1 MNHRPRIRSYPTRTQ
16 ERGAT
21 LLIGLIMLVLLTL
34 HALAAYTV
42 GTAQL
47 RIVGNMHERQA
58 AQAAANDAIGL
69 VLSSSEFVTRPA
81 AVAATPID
89 VDIDGDNASEFRI
102 AVTPTCSAA
111 IPLRDKELDPDV
123 PEDLQ
128 CIAGTTFGS
137 GTLCATSHWNLR
149 AVVAPASGTPATGVT
164 AETNQG
170 ATVRLDS
177 GEARTLC

>member
-1 MNHRPRIRSYPTRTQ
+1 MNHRPHLRSRFAPAR

-34 HALAAYTV
+34 HALAAYTT

-58 AQAAANDAIGL
+58 AQAAANAAIGL
-69 VLSSSEFVTRPA
+69 VLSSSEFVTQPA
-81 AVAATPID
+81 NVAAAPID
-89 VDIDGDNASEFRI
+89 IDINGDNASEFRI
-102 AVTPTCSAA
+102 IVTPTCSAA
-111 IPLRDKELDPDV
+111 FPLRDKELDPDL

-128 CIAGTTFGS
+128 CIAGTTFG
-137 GTLCATSHWNLR
+137 GGALCSTSHWNLR
-149 AVVAPASGTPATGVT
+149 AVVVPAAGAPATGVT